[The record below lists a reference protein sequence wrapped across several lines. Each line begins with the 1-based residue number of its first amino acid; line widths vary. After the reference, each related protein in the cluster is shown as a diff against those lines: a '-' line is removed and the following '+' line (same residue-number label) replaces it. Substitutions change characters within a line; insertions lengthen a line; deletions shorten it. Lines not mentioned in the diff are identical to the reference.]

1 MELKR
6 VVVTGLGAL
15 TPIGLDVDSYW
26 KSLLAGKSGAGPI
39 TKFDAEKFKTR
50 FACELKDFDVLNYI
64 SKKEAMRMDPCSHYA
79 VAAVDQAIADSG
91 LVLDSIDKN
100 RVGVIM
106 GTGVGGFTSMMET
119 ANVFVSNNRDPHFS
133 PYLLLKVLEDM
144 VTGHISIRYGFK
156 GPNYVTSSACASAAS
171 ALSDAMHHLQLGNAD
186 VIISGG
192 TEAAIVEGAVGG
204 FNAMRA
210 LSTRNEDP
218 QHASRPFDVDRDG
231 FVMGE
236 GAGALVLETLEHA
249 QARGAKIYGELCGVG
264 MTAEAH
270 HETAPD
276 PEGNAAVRSMQLAI
290 EAAHVRPEDVDYI
303 NMHGTSTQLG
313 DLSECKAIESLFGQH
328 AENMVLNST
337 KSMTGHL
344 LGAGPAIES
353 IAILMSMRDDLV
365 HPTINI
371 KQLDPRIP
379 QNWNFA
385 ASGPVRKSVNVALSN
400 SFGFGG
406 HNVTLLYKKFVQ

>member
-15 TPIGLDVDSYW
+15 TPIGLDVNSYW

-50 FACELKDFDVLNYI
+50 FACELKGFDVLDYI
-64 SKKEAMRMDPCSHYA
+64 SKKEAVRMDPCSHYA
-79 VAAVDQAIADSG
+79 IAAVDQAIADSG
-91 LVLDSIDKN
+91 LLLDSIDKN

-119 ANVFVSNNRDPHFS
+119 ANVFVSNNREPRFS

-144 VTGHISIRYGFK
+144 VTGHISLKYGFK

-210 LSTRNEDP
+210 LSTRNDDP
-218 QHASRPFDVDRDG
+218 LHASRPFDVDRDG

-236 GAGALVLETLEHA
+236 GAGVLILETLEHA
-249 QARGAKIYGELCGVG
+249 LARGAKIYGELCGVG

-276 PEGNAAVRSMQLAI
+276 PEGGAAVRSMQLAI
-290 EAAHVRPEDVDYI
+290 EAAHIRPEDVDYI

-313 DLSECKAIESLFGQH
+313 DLSECKAVEKLFGQH

-344 LGAGPAIES
+344 LGAGPAVES
-353 IAILMSMRDDLV
+353 IAILMAMRDDLV

-371 KQLDPRIP
+371 SQLDPRIP

-385 ASGPVRKSVNVALSN
+385 AAGPVHKLVNYALSN

-406 HNVTLLYKKFVQ
+406 HNVTLLYKKFVK

>member
-210 LSTRNEDP
+210 LSTRNDDP

-236 GAGALVLETLEHA
+236 GAGVLVLETLEHA

-385 ASGPVRKSVNVALSN
+385 ASGPVRQSVNVALSN

>member
-50 FACELKDFDVLNYI
+50 FACELKGFDVLNYI

-210 LSTRNEDP
+210 LSTRNDDP

-236 GAGALVLETLEHA
+236 GAGVLVLETLEHA

-313 DLSECKAIESLFGQH
+313 DLSECKAVESLFGQY

>member
-15 TPIGLDVDSYW
+15 TPIGLNVDSYW

-50 FACELKDFDVLNYI
+50 FACELKGFDVLDYV

-79 VAAVDQAIADSG
+79 FAAADQAIADSG
-91 LVLDSIDKN
+91 LLLDSIDKN

-119 ANVFVSNNRDPHFS
+119 ANVFVSNNREPRFS

-144 VTGHISIRYGFK
+144 VTGHVSLKYGFK

-210 LSTRNEDP
+210 LSTRNDDP

-236 GAGALVLETLEHA
+236 GAGVLVLETLDHA
-249 QARGAKIYGELCGVG
+249 QARGAKIYGELCGIG

-290 EAAHVRPEDVDYI
+290 EAAHIRPEDVDYI

-313 DLSECKAIESLFGQH
+313 DLSECKAVETLFGHH

-353 IAILMSMRDDLV
+353 IAILMSMRDGLV

-371 KQLDPRIP
+371 NQLDPRIP

-385 ASGPVRKSVNVALSN
+385 ADGPVHKSVNIALSN

-406 HNVTLLYKKFVQ
+406 HNVTLLYKKFAQ

>member
-26 KSLLAGKSGAGPI
+26 KSLLAGQSGAGPI

-91 LVLDSIDKN
+91 LALDSIDKN

-210 LSTRNEDP
+210 LSTRNDDP

-236 GAGALVLETLEHA
+236 GAGVLVLETLEHA
-249 QARGAKIYGELCGVG
+249 QARGAKIYGELRGVG

>member
-50 FACELKDFDVLNYI
+50 FACELKGFDALNYI

-210 LSTRNEDP
+210 LSTRNDDP

-236 GAGALVLETLEHA
+236 GAGVLVLETLEHA

-313 DLSECKAIESLFGQH
+313 DLSECKAVESLFGQY

>member
-144 VTGHISIRYGFK
+144 VTGHISIKYGFK

-210 LSTRNEDP
+210 LSTRNDDP

-290 EAAHVRPEDVDYI
+290 EAALVRPEDVDYI